1 MTRHKLLSLATLLIV
16 LAGIGIAG
24 GQDADREARIQRE
37 LAMQRPIDALDSV
50 WIEELTWI
58 EVRDAMAAGKK
69 TAILTTGG
77 IEQNGP
83 YVATGKHNYELLGL
97 CERIARA
104 LGDALCAPI
113 IKLVPEGS
121 IDPPT
126 GHMRYP
132 GTISVR
138 QETFEMML
146 DDAASSLKAHGF
158 EHVAFLGAS
167 GGNQSGMRNVA
178 EQLNERWGATIA
190 HFIPEFYAA
199 DDVIEYMN
207 TELGIVEENEGYHD
221 FFWLTA
227 MQMTVDP
234 GTVRYEQRVKA
245 AKASINGQS
254 IADLEATLEIGN
266 KLMQFRVD
274 KTVKAL
280 QAAIAAAESTDRP

>member
-1 MTRHKLLSLATLLIV
+1 MTRHKLLNLATLLIV
-16 LAGIGIAG
+16 VAGIGIAG
-24 GQDADREARIQRE
+24 GQNADREARIQRQ
-37 LAMQRPIDALDSV
+37 LAMQRPIEALDSV

-83 YVATGKHNYELLGL
+83 YVATGKHNYELQGL

-113 IKLVPEGS
+113 IKLVPEGN

-146 DDAASSLKAHGF
+146 DDAASSLKVHGF
-158 EHVAFLGAS
+158 EHIAFLGAS

-178 EQLNERWGATIA
+178 EQVNERWGTTIA
-190 HFIPEFYAA
+190 HFIPEFYDA

-221 FFWLTA
+221 FYWLTA

-234 GTVRYEQRVKA
+234 ETVRYEQRVKA
-245 AKASINGQS
+245 GKASINGQS

-280 QAAIAAAESTDRP
+280 RAAIAAAESTDRP

>member
-1 MTRHKLLSLATLLIV
+1 MSRHKLLSLTTVLIV
-16 LAGIGIAG
+16 LAFVGIAG
-24 GQDADREARIQRE
+24 GQDADREARIQSE
-37 LAMQRPIDALDSV
+37 LAMLRPIEALDSV

-58 EVRDAMAAGKK
+58 EVRDAIAAGKR

-83 YVATGKHNYELLGL
+83 YVATGKHNYELQGL
-97 CERIARA
+97 CERIART

-121 IDPPT
+121 VDPPT

-132 GTISVR
+132 GTLSVR
-138 QETFEMML
+138 QETFEMMI

-158 EHVAFLGAS
+158 EHIAFLGAS

-178 EQLNERWGATIA
+178 EQVNERWNASIA
-190 HFIPEFYAA
+190 HFIPEFYNV
-199 DDVIEYMN
+199 DDVIAYMGE
-207 TELGIVEENEGYHD
+207 ELGIVEESEGYHD
-221 FFWLTA
+221 YFWLTA

-234 GTVRYEQRVKA
+234 ETVRYHQRVKA
-245 AKASINGQS
+245 GKASINGQS
-254 IADLEATLEIGN
+254 IADLEATLEIGE

-280 QAAIAAAESTDRP
+280 RAAIAAAGSADRP

>member
-104 LGDALCAPI
+104 LGERA
-113 IKLVPEGS
+113 
-121 IDPPT
+121 
-126 GHMRYP
+126 
-132 GTISVR
+132 VR
-138 QETFEMML
+138 
-146 DDAASSLKAHGF
+146 
-158 EHVAFLGAS
+158 
-167 GGNQSGMRNVA
+167 
-178 EQLNERWGATIA
+178 
-190 HFIPEFYAA
+190 A
-199 DDVIEYMN
+199 D
-207 TELGIVEENEGYHD
+207 H
-221 FFWLTA
+221 
-227 MQMTVDP
+227 
-234 GTVRYEQRVKA
+234 
-245 AKASINGQS
+245 
-254 IADLEATLEIGN
+254 
-266 KLMQFRVD
+266 
-274 KTVKAL
+274 
-280 QAAIAAAESTDRP
+280 QAGP

>member
-1 MTRHKLLSLATLLIV
+1 MHRHKLPALTAGLIV
-16 LAGIGIAG
+16 LAGVGIAG
-24 GQDADREARIQRE
+24 GQDADRETRIQRE
-37 LAMQRPIDALDSV
+37 LAMRRPIEALDSV

-58 EVRDAMAAGKK
+58 EIRDAMAAGKK

-83 YVATGKHNYELLGL
+83 YVATGKHNYELQGL
-97 CERIARA
+97 CERIART

-113 IKLVPEGS
+113 IKLVPEGDV
-121 IDPPT
+121 DPPT

-132 GTISVR
+132 GTLSVR

-158 EHVAFLGAS
+158 EHIAFLGAS

-178 EQLNERWGATIA
+178 ERLNERWGTAVA
-190 HFIPEFYAA
+190 HFIPEFYNA

-207 TELGIVEENEGYHD
+207 EELGIFEENEGYHD
-221 FFWLTA
+221 YFWLTA

-234 GTVRYEQRVKA
+234 ETVRYAQRMKA
-245 AKASINGQS
+245 GKASINGQS

-280 QAAIAAAESTDRP
+280 RGAIAAAGSADRH

>member
-1 MTRHKLLSLATLLIV
+1 MTQHQLLGLATLLIV
-16 LAGIGIAG
+16 LPGLGIAG
-24 GQDADREARIQRE
+24 GQNADREANIQRE
-37 LAMQRPIDALDSV
+37 LAMQRPIEALDSV
-50 WIEELTWI
+50 WIEQLTWI
-58 EVRDAMAAGKK
+58 EVRDAMAAGKR

-83 YVATGKHNYELLGL
+83 YVATGKHNYELQGL

-132 GTISVR
+132 GTMSVR

-146 DDAASSLKAHGF
+146 DDAASSLKTHGF
-158 EHVAFLGAS
+158 EHIAFLGAS

-178 EQLNERWGATIA
+178 EQVNERWGKPIA
-190 HFIPEFYAA
+190 HFIPEFYNV

-207 TELGIVEENEGYHD
+207 AELGIIEGNEGYHD
-221 FFWLTA
+221 FYWLTA

-234 GTVRYEQRVKA
+234 ESVRYEQRVKA
-245 AKASINGQS
+245 GKASINGQS

-280 QAAIAAAESTDRP
+280 RTAIAAAESMDRS